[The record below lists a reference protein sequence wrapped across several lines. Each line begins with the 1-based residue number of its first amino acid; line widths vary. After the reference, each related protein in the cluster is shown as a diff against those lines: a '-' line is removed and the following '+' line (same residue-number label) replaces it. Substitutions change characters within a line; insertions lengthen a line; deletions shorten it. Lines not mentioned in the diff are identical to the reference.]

1 MRQKNWTYLQKCQT
15 RKKKT
20 ILLSSPLDGSR
31 SHLSH
36 LMWMLISLST
46 TEVSER
52 EKSKRALVNVCKCTK
67 KGQARAPSL
76 CANWKMSKVV
86 SNRQGRPPPPPLSS
100 PFACGERNSTRKQQ
114 RQQNW
119 NSPEMSARF
128 SLFLSLLE
136 MRWVLLN
143 QTAAIVKLENIF
155 PSREQKLYK
164 FYFFRPLFSVA
175 LSRSMTSGFA

>member
-36 LMWMLISLST
+36 LMWMWISLST

-86 SNRQGRPPPPPLSS
+86 SNRQGRPPPPLLSS
-100 PFACGERNSTRKQQ
+100 PFACGER
-114 RQQNW
+114 
-119 NSPEMSARF
+119 
-128 SLFLSLLE
+128 
-136 MRWVLLN
+136 
-143 QTAAIVKLENIF
+143 
-155 PSREQKLYK
+155 K
-164 FYFFRPLFSVA
+164 FYAQTTAPAKLKFARNVCAFFAIFVTTWNA
-175 LSRSMTSGFA
+175 LSASQSNCSDSKIGKYISIAWTKIV